1 MIAAAAES
9 EPRRPVAARFLTGI
23 FNFVLGQWL
32 IIGFGVACLL
42 AYLFPPQRKDVA
54 AHRGTIRSEY
64 SILYGAVG
72 FIFLVSGLQLA
83 PAKLQQNLT
92 NWRLHVLVQGI
103 SFLVFPAVVLGMCA
117 SLLCSRTNVLI
128 FFFLLAIFHICIAAG
143 ALHSG
148 TPSVPVL
155 VGLLATAC
163 LPTTIASNVVMTRGA
178 GGDEAAAVISV
189 VLGNVFGA
197 FLSPLLVYSLLP
209 GAGSSVVFA
218 PWRPAGPAT
227 LGRMYADV
235 AKQLGLSVFLPLAA
249 GQALRWVWEDRVVWA
264 LKRLR
269 LPKVSACCLV
279 LLVWTTFSGAFET
292 GALFKI
298 SKPSVVWII
307 LMNVALYLLFT
318 MICFFAARPPLA
330 VAQLINPMVADS
342 RLGRRMPNFIR
353 RILTVRQISMEE
365 TIAVCFCGAA
375 KTTSLGIPLVAA
387 MWAAADDLTR
397 AFIQIPVLLY
407 TIEQVFIAQ
416 LLVHVFKWYLRRLQ
430 KHPSESETQADTELE
445 ERLQHEH
452 KEEEEQDAIRRMKC
466 NMLPSPAT
474 RI

>member
-1 MIAAAAES
+1 MTAAAAES
-9 EPRRPVAARFLTGI
+9 EPPRPAAARFLTGI

-103 SFLVFPAVVLGMCA
+103 SFLVFPAVVLG
-117 SLLCSRTNVLI
+117 
-128 FFFLLAIFHICIAAG
+128 

-197 FLSPLLVYSLLP
+197 FLSPLLVYGLLP

-235 AKQLGLSVFLPLAA
+235 AKQLGLSVLLPLAA

-264 LKRLR
+264 LNLLK

-318 MICFFAARPPLA
+318 LICFFAARPPLA

-342 RLGRRMPNFIR
+342 TFGRRMPNFIR
-353 RILTVRQISMEE
+353 RILTVRQMSMEE

-387 MWAAADDLTR
+387 MWAAADNLTR

-452 KEEEEQDAIRRMKC
+452 K
-466 NMLPSPAT
+466 
-474 RI
+474 